1 MTPHQHNSHNPHII
15 HHFDAELVEIHHL
28 AIDMLNLILQQWE
41 LAIEGL
47 DEANL
52 KSALNVI
59 AKRSHVLHYE
69 TSIDQAILVL
79 LAKEHP
85 VAIDLRVV
93 LSISKISA
101 AMKYL
106 GEEAARIAQ
115 LTLSLYEPRN
125 GTPHA
130 HLLTE
135 IAKISENI
143 RMMLGQLAIVLGNFE
158 SRQAHMLM
166 KQHKDFEQE
175 ILEAIK
181 HQLALINHD
190 MRQIRPAL
198 TILQIM
204 NSLEMCVDHC
214 KNLTEYSIFMIDG
227 LDVRHL
233 NSDSASRS

>member
-1 MTPHQHNSHNPHII
+1 MTPNHQNQPTPHIS
-15 HHFDAELVEIHHL
+15 HQFDADLAEIHQL
-28 AIDMLNLILQQWE
+28 AINMFMLILQQWE
-41 LAIEGL
+41 SAIEGL

-52 KSALNVI
+52 KSALGVI
-59 AKRSHVLHYE
+59 AKRSQLLEYE
-69 TSIDQAILVL
+69 TTIDRAILVL
-79 LAKEHP
+79 LAKEQP

-106 GEEAARIAQ
+106 GEEAARISQ

-130 HLLTE
+130 RLMTE
-135 IAKISENI
+135 IAKISESI
-143 RMMLGQLAIVLGNFE
+143 RLMLDHLRIVLSNFE
-158 SRQAHMLM
+158 SRQAHLLL
-166 KQHKDFEQE
+166 KQYQDFERDIIE
-175 ILEAIK
+175 ITK
-181 HQLALINHD
+181 HQLTLIHHD
-190 MRQIRPAL
+190 VRQIRPAL

-227 LDVRHL
+227 QDVRHL
-233 NSDSASRS
+233 NS

>member
-1 MTPHQHNSHNPHII
+1 MPKPHHSTQNSHIS

-28 AIDMLNLILQQWE
+28 AIDMLNLILHQWE
-41 LAIEGL
+41 SAIEGL

-52 KSALNVI
+52 KSALEVI

-69 TSIDQAILVL
+69 TSIDQAILIL
-79 LAKEHP
+79 LAREHP

-93 LSISKISA
+93 LSISKISL
-101 AMKYL
+101 AMRYL

-130 HLLTE
+130 KLLTE

-143 RMMLGQLAIVLGNFE
+143 RIMLAHLAIVLGNFE

-181 HQLALINHD
+181 HQFAIVNQD

-214 KNLTEYSIFMIDG
+214 KNLTEYCIFMIDG
-227 LDVRHL
+227 QDVRHL
-233 NSDSASRS
+233 NS